1 MGKKKRKGIKV
12 TKPCSI
18 QVNVLSDSESSLVST
33 SDTNTI
39 FVIVKENIQL
49 RGFSIWVSPIINEQ
63 EAQSSQ
69 VFVFI
74 FMLETFLS
82 NVIGLSFQFA
92 QILRNTSQVV

>member
-1 MGKKKRKGIKV
+1 MGKKKRNGKKV
-12 TKPCSI
+12 TEPCSI

-49 RGFSIWVSPIINEQ
+49 RGFSIYVSPIIKGQ

-69 VFVFI
+69 AFAVYI
-74 FMLETFLS
+74 
-82 NVIGLSFQFA
+82 SF
-92 QILRNTSQVV
+92 